1 MKYINMKVSNLGE
14 RKIIELIWSIMEK
27 DGHLLNQLMPP
38 PDDASAI
45 KFNKN
50 YFILKT
56 DMFVKMTDAPKGMR
70 PEHMGYKVVTMNIS
84 DMAAKGARPI
94 AFMFSL
100 GLPRNYSIKN
110 LKRLIIGIS
119 KKAKE
124 YGVKILGGDV
134 GESKDLI
141 ISGFVFGIAKK
152 IIKRSGASPGD
163 IIAVT
168 GNFGDTA
175 AAYKILLEGYKAP
188 KKLRR
193 ILCKKIY
200 NPEARLNLGI
210 KLAEANIVSS
220 SMDSS
225 DGLAFTL
232 NELSKSSNV
241 CFKIY
246 NIPISKEAMEF
257 AKLHSLDPINLA
269 LYGGEEYEIVFTI
282 KKDYWEEAL
291 KIAKENKCNL
301 IKIGEVERGK
311 GVIFV
316 KESEEI
322 IIPSKGWE
330 HLKS

>member
-1 MKYINMKVSNLGE
+1 MKVSSLGE

-27 DGHLLNQLMPP
+27 DGHLSNQLMPP
-38 PDDASAI
+38 PDDASAVEYDE
-45 KFNKN
+45 KC
-50 YFILKT
+50 FILKT

-70 PEHMGYKVVTMNIS
+70 PEHMGYKVVVMNVS
-84 DMAAKGARPI
+84 DMAAKGARPM

-100 GLPRNYSIKN
+100 GLPRNYSIKS
-110 LKRLIIGIS
+110 LERLIIGIS
-119 KKAKE
+119 KKAKK

-141 ISGFVFGIAKK
+141 ICGFVFGIAKK

-168 GNFGDTA
+168 GDFGDTA
-175 AAYKILLEGYKAP
+175 AAYKILLEGFHAP

-193 ILCKKIY
+193 ALCKKVY
-200 NPEARLNLGI
+200 NPEARLDLGI
-210 KLAEANIVSS
+210 ALAEADVVSS

-241 CFKIY
+241 CFKIH
-246 NIPISKEAMEF
+246 NIPISKKAMEF

-269 LYGGEEYEIVFTI
+269 LYGGEEYEIVLTI
-282 KKDYWEEAL
+282 KRNCWERAL
-291 KIAKENKCNL
+291 KIAKERKCNL
-301 IKIGEVERGK
+301 IKMGEVEAGE
-311 GVIFV
+311 GVVLV
-316 KESEEI
+316 KESEEM

-330 HLKS
+330 HLRP